1 MSRLYIDYNHL
12 CIRSLFADMS
22 LVNDPNPDFKLHKH
36 RVMNSLFFN
45 IRKFRPTE
53 VIVAVDGKN
62 YWRKKIFADYKA
74 HRKDKRDKDVFPWE
88 KYYEYMNE
96 FTADIKKSFPFKIIR
111 INWVEADDIIGVLS
125 RMLPAN
131 GSSVIVTSDKD
142 YVQLLKHSGVSLYDP
157 MKKEFVEEEDP
168 QRQLDI
174 KIMTGDKSDNIPNIK
189 PLIGEKTAIKL
200 LDEEEKLEE
209 LLNSFYV
216 VPDIKSKCK
225 HVWDIN
231 EEGET
236 LEDYVAICEKC
247 EVEGKVFSV
256 QENYNRN
263 KRLIDMGCI
272 PKKIQQRILDRYND
286 CEVNQIGGMDLMRFL
301 MRHKLRKLGEDCTMI
316 HESLKPLM
324 GIKTNK
330 DDMGEFF

>member
-22 LVNDPNPDFKLHKH
+22 LVNDPNPDFKMHKH
-36 RVMNSLFFN
+36 RVMNSLFYN
-45 IRKFRPTE
+45 IKKFRPTE
-53 VIVAVDGKN
+53 VIIAVDGKN
-62 YWRKKIFADYKA
+62 YWRKKIFEDYKA
-74 HRKDKRDKDVFPWE
+74 HRKDKRDKDVFPWG
-88 KYYEYMNE
+88 KYYDYMDE

-125 RMLPAN
+125 RMLPAK

-142 YVQLLKHSGVSLYDP
+142 YVQLLKHDGVSLYDP

-200 LDEEEKLEE
+200 LDDEKALEE
-209 LLNSFYV
+209 LLDSFYV
-216 VPDIKSKCK
+216 VPKEKTKCK
-225 HVWDIN
+225 HDWDVDN
-231 EEGET
+231 EDESDT
-236 LEDYVAICEKC
+236 AICEKC
-247 EVEGKVFSV
+247 EMVGKIYSV
-256 QENYNRN
+256 QENYTRN

-286 CEVNQIGGMDLMRFL
+286 CEVNKIGGMDVMKFL

-316 HESLKPLM
+316 HESMKPLM
-324 GIKTNK
+324 GVKTNK